1 MLVYIYILKISCSC
15 IIIVSSKVREKE
27 KEREREKEVKKKMGR
42 NWGMPW
48 SPKKE
53 EQEVPDP
60 DIITCSSV
68 VSDNHCH
75 RESNHTVD
83 LHHPNKDY
91 FSSFM
96 DDMELDDDGS
106 LFAIP
111 ADAGDK
117 DDIKNSQAVEAGK
130 PVVDP
135 PAAGHR
141 TGSGAY
147 WDFEFTSSDHDGG
160 LSSVNEDSG
169 DQKPILSQQQ
179 EQDND
184 DDEYHQ
190 EMKMEASL
198 NLSLN
203 YQHVLDAWSDRRTL
217 WARDKTAF
225 SLPNNPNNHSYMG
238 EVPVMDNEERSTRRE
253 ASVMRYKE
261 KRQTRLFSK
270 KIRYQVRK
278 LNAEK
283 RPRLKGRFVR
293 KASDRQTD
301 N

>member
-1 MLVYIYILKISCSC
+1 
-15 IIIVSSKVREKE
+15 
-27 KEREREKEVKKKMGR
+27 
-42 NWGMPW
+42 MPW

-60 DIITCSSV
+60 DITCSSV
-68 VSDNHCH
+68 ASDNHCH

-83 LHHPNKDY
+83 HHHPNKHY

-96 DDMELDDDGS
+96 DDMELDD
-106 LFAIP
+106 
-111 ADAGDK
+111 AGDD
-117 DDIKNSQAVEAGK
+117 DDIKNSQAVEAAK
-130 PVVDP
+130 TAVDL
-135 PAAGHR
+135 PAAGR
-141 TGSGAY
+141 TCTDAY
-147 WDFEFTSSDHDGG
+147 WDFEFTCSSDHDGG

-169 DQKPILSQQQ
+169 DQKPVLSQQQ
-179 EQDND
+179 EQESMFRVKSQDENND

-190 EMKMEASL
+190 EINMAASL

-203 YQHVLDAWSDRRTL
+203 YQHVLDAWSDRGTL
-217 WARDKTAF
+217 WAHDNTAF

-293 KASDRQTD
+293 KASDGD
-301 N
+301 

>member
-1 MLVYIYILKISCSC
+1 
-15 IIIVSSKVREKE
+15 
-27 KEREREKEVKKKMGR
+27 MGR

-60 DIITCSSV
+60 DITCSSV

-83 LHHPNKDY
+83 HHHPNKHY

-96 DDMELDDDGS
+96 DDMELDDD
-106 LFAIP
+106 
-111 ADAGDK
+111 AGDDD
-117 DDIKNSQAVEAGK
+117 DDINNSQAVEAAK
-130 PVVDP
+130 TAVDL
-135 PAAGHR
+135 PAAGR
-141 TGSGAY
+141 TGTDAY
-147 WDFEFTSSDHDGG
+147 WDFEFTCSSDHDGG

-169 DQKPILSQQQ
+169 DQKPVLSQQNEQ
-179 EQDND
+179 ESMLRVKSQEENND

-190 EMKMEASL
+190 EINMAASL

-203 YQHVLDAWSDRRTL
+203 YQHVLDAWSDRGTL
-217 WARDKTAF
+217 WAHDNTAF

-293 KASDRQTD
+293 KASDGD
-301 N
+301 